1 MKLDKDNSENNNE
14 NGIVS
19 NNNDNKIVSN
29 NNSCN
34 LKLENS
40 KQELIESNKKLIE
53 VQKDLSD
60 YKDNLSSC
68 KLEKANQQK
77 IVHTNEGMNYKRLS
91 DPLLPPERTYP
102 YMKTQMLPI
111 NIPTRGY
118 PEEYQQYG
126 ILMKNDD
133 SGDTFSL
140 FGRREYPGSR
150 TYEYYV
156 TSSSKYNAVKIPIP
170 DKKEIYDGAE
180 MSVPGYSGLYKVKLY
195 ELDTPRYIPNV
206 F

>member
-1 MKLDKDNSENNNE
+1 MAKVCFEDKTLNMFFFVIILLVGICYHTFNKMKLDKDNSENNNE

-68 KLEKANQQK
+68 KLEKVNQQN

-126 ILMKNDD
+126 ILSKNH
-133 SGDTFSL
+133 SL
-140 FGRREYPGSR
+140 YIIILCFGCTPSF
-150 TYEYYV
+150 TIIA
-156 TSSSKYNAVKIPIP
+156 KLPDNA
-170 DKKEIYDGAE
+170 
-180 MSVPGYSGLYKVKLY
+180 
-195 ELDTPRYIPNV
+195 
-206 F
+206 